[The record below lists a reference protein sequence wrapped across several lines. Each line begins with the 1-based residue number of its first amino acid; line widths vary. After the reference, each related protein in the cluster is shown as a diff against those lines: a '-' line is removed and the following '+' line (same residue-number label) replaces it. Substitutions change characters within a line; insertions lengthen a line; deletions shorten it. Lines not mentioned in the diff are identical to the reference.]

1 ATPPLEVLIANRP
14 TDASAHLFLAQAYLM
29 DGRPRAARALLEKGL
44 TLAEQAGNA
53 GTAGNIRE
61 MLEAITR

>member
-1 ATPPLEVLIANRP
+1 
-14 TDASAHLFLAQAYLM
+14 M